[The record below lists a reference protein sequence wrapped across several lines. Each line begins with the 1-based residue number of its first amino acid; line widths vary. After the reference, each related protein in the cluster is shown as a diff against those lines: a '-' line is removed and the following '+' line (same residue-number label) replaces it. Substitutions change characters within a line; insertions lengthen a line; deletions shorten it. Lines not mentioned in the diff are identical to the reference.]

1 MIWKIMVHEVRLV
14 IREPRFWI
22 PFLIPP
28 VFLVVMQAVLLSQY
42 GSTAKALEPTML
54 LTVGALLATMVVA
67 LTADSFA
74 GERERNTLELMLCL
88 PISSRDLFLGKLFA
102 ILPVPLIL
110 LIVAQVLMWDLMGT
124 PGVIVLVKAVV
135 FGVSCSLVIS
145 GVSLLVSLHSQT
157 VRSAAQGNVLFVLM
171 ILLLTQWI
179 SDKYFLY
186 SWMPWTVGLGSLAI
200 FLSMFVFGLRRF
212 EKMN

>member
-1 MIWKIMVHEVRLV
+1 MICKIMVHEVRLV

-28 VFLVVMQAVLLSQY
+28 VFLVIMQAVLLSQF
-42 GSTAKALEPTML
+42 GSTAKDLEPTML

-88 PISSRDLFLGKLFA
+88 PISSRELFLGKLLA
-102 ILPVPLIL
+102 ILPVPLVL

-124 PGVIVLVKAVV
+124 PGILVLIKAIV
-135 FGVSCSLVIS
+135 FGVSCCLLIS

-171 ILLLTQWI
+171 ILMLTQWI
-179 SDKYFLY
+179 SGKYFLY
-186 SWMPWTVGLGSLAI
+186 SWIPWSVGLGSLAL